1 MSPDT
6 VTTQTQNFSKLLL
19 LACLTPV
26 LQCWLVEDCHAQAVG
41 VAQIIELGVGEQRL
55 LPTENV
61 ESFSEGTKGVA
72 DIRIT
77 PDGKSFLLV
86 GTSPGRTTLLLI
98 FTDGHQTQY
107 VIEVGGGEPEPTLA
121 ESKNPYRVEARDN
134 IRLDVYF
141 VQVSDEYSH
150 QLGLRWPSSIGANVA
165 VQANVDLQLGQL
177 TSATA
182 VIGEQVLPRLDMAQA
197 TGWAKLL
204 RKAAVIT
211 ANGTE
216 ASFSGGGEI
225 NVPITGGLGGSLQK
239 VSYGSQIKVLPRY
252 DRETGRIEIA
262 LSADM
267 SDLASD
273 HGTGVPGRSTSQLQA
288 VVNLELSQALVLAGL
303 DSQSERMSHSGLPWL
318 SQIPILGGLFG
329 THAKAAEQMRNLIFI
344 VPTVVDAVPSNA
356 REHIRRALAAYA
368 DFDGDVEDT
377 SLLPETRLPAERGAS
392 Q

>member
-1 MSPDT
+1 MSHDHSTRLSTHVIRALVAT
-6 VTTQTQNFSKLLL
+6 VMALSSTTALLSH
-19 LACLTPV
+19 A
-26 LQCWLVEDCHAQAVG
+26 HAQAVG
-41 VAQIIELGVGEQRL
+41 VAQILELGIGEQRL
-55 LPTENV
+55 LPTDNV

-77 PDGKSFLLV
+77 PDGANFLLV
-86 GTSPGRTTLLLI
+86 GTARGRTTLLLI
-98 FTDGHQTQY
+98 HSDGHQTQY
-107 VIEVGGGEPEPTLA
+107 IIEVGGGETAPQGK
-121 ESKNPYRVEARDN
+121 SQDNPDHVGLRDN

-150 QLGLRWPSSIGANVA
+150 QLGLSWPSSVGADVGIR
-165 VQANVDLQLGQL
+165 ANVDLQLGSL

-225 NVPITGGLGGSLQK
+225 NVPVTGGLGGNLQK
-239 VSYGSQIKVLPRY
+239 ISYGSQIKVLPRY
-252 DRETGRIEIA
+252 DRESGRIEIA
-262 LSADM
+262 LTADM

-303 DSQSERMSHSGLPWL
+303 DSQSTRGSHAGLPWL

-329 THAKAAEQMRNLIFI
+329 SHAKASEQVRNLIFV
-344 VPTVVDAVPSNA
+344 VPTVVDAVPVSA
-356 REHIRRALAAYA
+356 RERIRRALSTYAA
-368 DFDGDVEDT
+368 FDGDFNDVA
-377 SLLPETRLPAERGAS
+377 LLPDAPLPADKGATP
-392 Q
+392 

>member
-1 MSPDT
+1 MYPNT
-6 VTTQTQNFSKLLL
+6 ITTQTQSLSKILL

-26 LQCWLVEDCHAQAVG
+26 LQCWTVAEGHAQAVG
-41 VAQIIELGVGEQRL
+41 VAQIIELGVGEQKL

-61 ESFSEGTKGVA
+61 ESFSEGTKGIA

-107 VIEVGGGEPEPTLA
+107 VIEVGGGEPEPALV
-121 ESKNPYRVEARDN
+121 ENRNPDRVEARDN

-150 QLGLRWPSSIGANVA
+150 QLGLSWPSNIGADVA

-262 LSADM
+262 LSADV

-318 SQIPILGGLFG
+318 SQIPILGALFG

-344 VPTVVDAVPSNA
+344 VPTVVDAVPSSA
-356 REHIRRALAAYA
+356 RERIRRALATYA
-368 DFDGDVEDT
+368 DFDGDVEGT
-377 SLLPETRLPAERGAS
+377 SLLPETRFPTEPGVS